1 MSIRDIDWNHVEI
14 FKEEINFK
22 VKNLAFNIFNECD
35 EYLNKNIISVPVIV
49 GDYIYNLRITQI
61 FNRVLKPPD
70 ILKIK
75 RSCCEDIANSPCCV
89 HSLPSRPDSDF
100 AHFEWLTTKTTRSA
114 HTAPNQTSEEV
125 KMAAINVCLNILL
138 GFEIGEF

>member
-35 EYLNKNIISVPVIV
+35 EYLNKNIISVPVIL
-49 GDYIYNLRITQI
+49 GDYNLRITQI

-70 ILKIK
+70 ILK
-75 RSCCEDIANSPCCV
+75 NSSPPPL
-89 HSLPSRPDSDF
+89 SLFCR
-100 AHFEWLTTKTTRSA
+100 
-114 HTAPNQTSEEV
+114 
-125 KMAAINVCLNILL
+125 
-138 GFEIGEF
+138 